1 MKFTNKSK
9 QLMRF
14 FTENK
19 YISPIKNN
27 NKTNQILLK
36 IYYDIFDAYQFL
48 QKIKSNK
55 SNNNIYNLNIK
66 KINTSYEVTKP
77 QNFNFKS
84 FPEIVRKHIDEMS
97 FSEIT
102 YNFSI
107 LGRNCKVLFI
117 VEESNIELKVNKF
130 NKYIDN
136 IIMWL
141 YVLNLYSSKTCASSL
156 IIYFY
161 FTTLEKKLPSSNIFI
176 LDETH
181 VNTAF
186 TSTCPKDSEIVIF
199 RKEEWFKVF
208 IHETFHNFGLDFSD
222 MNNDNCHNY
231 IRSIFNVNSEV
242 NAYEAYTEFWA
253 EIINCCFCSFH
264 FLKVKDDTKEFLKN
278 TEVLINFERSYSF
291 FQLVKTLDFMGL
303 DYKNLYSN
311 DSHSKIVR
319 NTLYKEKTNVL
330 AYYFIKTVLI
340 NNYQDFLLWC
350 EKNNISLIAFKKT
363 ISNQNNFCDFISQ
376 HYKRKNMLE
385 NIENT
390 KKFINKLHISD
401 KISPKMRAFLLSN
414 LRMTVCELG

>member
-9 QLMRF
+9 QLISF
-14 FTENK
+14 FVKNK
-19 YISPIKNN
+19 YISHVKNTR
-27 NKTNQILLK
+27 KTDDILLK
-36 IYYDIFDAYQFL
+36 LYEDIFDAYQFL
-48 QKIKSNK
+48 QKSKLNK
-55 SNNNIYNLNIK
+55 NNNNIYNLNVK

-77 QNFNFKS
+77 QNFNSNS

-117 VEESNIELKVNKF
+117 VEETNVELKLNEF

-141 YVLNLYSSKTCASSL
+141 YVLNLYSSKTCATSL

-161 FTTLEKKLPSSNIFI
+161 FTSLEKKLPGSNIYI

-186 TSTCPKDSEIVIF
+186 TTTCPKDSEIVIF

-231 IRSIFNVNSEV
+231 LLSIFNVKSFV

-264 FLKVKDDTKEFLKN
+264 LLNDKEDTRDFLDGVET
-278 TEVLINFERSYSF
+278 LINFERSYSF

-311 DSHSKIVR
+311 DSHSKMVR

-330 AYYFIKTVLI
+330 AYYVIKTILM

-350 EKNNISLIAFKKT
+350 EKNNMSLIAFKKT
-363 ISNQNNFCDFISQ
+363 ISNQNKFCEFISN
-376 HYKRKNMLE
+376 HYKRKNILE

-401 KISPKMRAFLLSN
+401 NISKNMRTFLLSN
-414 LRMTVCELG
+414 LRMTICELG

>member
-9 QLMRF
+9 QLLSF
-14 FTENK
+14 F
-19 YISPIKNN
+19 IKNN
-27 NKTNQILLK
+27 HISHIKHNNSTNNILLK
-36 IYYDIFDAYQFL
+36 IYHDIFDAYQFL
-48 QKIKSNK
+48 QTIKTNK
-55 SNNNIYNLNIK
+55 NVYNLNVK
-66 KINTSYEVTKP
+66 KISTSYEVTKP
-77 QNFNFKS
+77 QNFNYKS

-117 VEESNIELKVNKF
+117 VEETNIELKINEF

-136 IIMWL
+136 IIIWI
-141 YVLNLYSSKTCASSL
+141 YILNLYSSKNCASSL
-156 IIYFY
+156 VIYFY
-161 FTTLEKKLPSSNIFI
+161 FTSLEKNLPSSNIYI

-186 TSTCPKDSEIVIF
+186 TTTCPKDSEIVIF

-231 IRSIFNVNSEV
+231 LLSIFNVNSDV

-264 FLKVKDDTKEFLKN
+264 LLKNKEDTKDFLN
-278 TEVLINFERSYSF
+278 HTETLINFERSYSF

-303 DYKNLYSN
+303 NYKNLYSN
-311 DSHSKIVR
+311 DADSKTIR
-319 NTLYKEKTNVL
+319 DTLYKEKTNVL
-330 AYYFIKTVLI
+330 AYYVIKTILM
-340 NNYQDFLLWC
+340 NNYPDFLLWC
-350 EKNNISLIAFKKT
+350 EKNNLSLIAFKKT
-363 ISNQNNFCDFISQ
+363 IKNQNNFCQFIKKN
-376 HYKRKNMLE
+376 YKKKNFLE
-385 NIENT
+385 NINNT
-390 KKFINKLHISD
+390 KLFINKLHMT
-401 KISPKMRAFLLSN
+401 KKVTNHLRKFLLSN
-414 LRMTVCELG
+414 LRMTICELG